1 MRIDSGPKVLWFR
14 ARTVDEEYFASDEV
28 AEVIT
33 IIVAHR
39 TLDTK
44 LVGDTTDE
52 RRSIVPKIHFDSWQV
67 VFRYL
72 KRETDRERE
81 RERYACT

>member
-1 MRIDSGPKVLWFR
+1 MRIASGPKVLWFR
-14 ARTVDEEYFASDEV
+14 ARTVDEEYFASDKG

-44 LVGDTTDE
+44 SVGDTTDE
-52 RRSIVPKIHFDSWQV
+52 RRSIVPKILFDSWQV

-81 RERYACT
+81 RYACT